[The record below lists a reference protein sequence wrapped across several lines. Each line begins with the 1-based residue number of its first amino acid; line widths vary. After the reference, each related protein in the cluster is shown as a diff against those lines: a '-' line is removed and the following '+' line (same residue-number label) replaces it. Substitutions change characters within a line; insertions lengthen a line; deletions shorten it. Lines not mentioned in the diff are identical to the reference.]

1 MVTTLRPAQF
11 EDIATVLTLWRE
23 SAEPSSTDDAAAL
36 TGLLEHDP
44 GALILAE
51 SSGQIVGSVIA
62 AWDGWRGTI
71 YRLAVAPSH
80 RRSGLGTRLL
90 QAAVQRMSAQGARRL
105 HAVVIETDTRAMG
118 FWRRTDWQQAEEQT
132 RFTLG

>member
-1 MVTTLRPAQF
+1 MTMLRPARP
-11 EDIATVLTLWRE
+11 EDIAAVLILWRS

-44 GALILAE
+44 GALIVGE
-51 SSGQIVGSVIA
+51 SSGQVVGSVIA

-80 RRSGLGTRLL
+80 RGDGLGTRLL
-90 QAAVQRMSAQGARRL
+90 QAAVERISAHGARRL
-105 HAVVIETDTRAMG
+105 QATVIQTDARAMG
-118 FWRRTDWQQAEEQT
+118 FWRHTDWRQAEQQT
-132 RFTLG
+132 RFTWG

>member
-1 MVTTLRPAQF
+1 MTTLRPAEP
-11 EDIATVLTLWRE
+11 EDIAAVLILWRE

-44 GALILAE
+44 GALILGE
-51 SSGQIVGSVIA
+51 SSGQVVGSVIA

-80 RRSGLGTRLL
+80 RGDGLGTRLL
-90 QAAVQRMSAQGARRL
+90 QAAVERIAALGARRL
-105 HAVVIETDTRAMG
+105 QATVIQTDVWAMG
-118 FWRRTDWQQAEEQT
+118 FWRHTDWRQAEQQT
-132 RFTLG
+132 RFTSG